1 MKYDVVYYK
10 NGKRFVRMDDFDT
23 FEEAE
28 EIAEAATQ
36 GWQIKHV
43 VEKHEEPKKSVKGA
57 LAKGAVTVL
66 GMFIV
71 AVLGGYGR
79 RD

>member
-43 VEKHEEPKKSVKGA
+43 VEKHPEPKTS
-57 LAKGAVTVL
+57 AKGLIAKGLVTVAE
-66 GMFIV
+66 MFIV